1 MKTFEKVK
9 FMRQLK
15 GYSQEDIAE
24 KLGMSVKGYSDIE
37 RGKTNLQMNRLEEI
51 AQILGVDT
59 LELLSFGEKNVFCQN
74 IQTVKKNDQNNFLG
88 DSQAQIEKFQ
98 LIIEQKDKEI
108 SLLNTQINQ
117 LNEQVLQ
124 LKEIIALMKNSSQ
137 S

>member
-1 MKTFEKVK
+1 
-9 FMRQLK
+9 MRQLK

-51 AQILGVDT
+51 AQILGIDIF
-59 LELLSFGEKNVFCQN
+59 ELLSFGEKSVFCQN
-74 IQTVKKNDQNNFLG
+74 IQTVQKNDQNNFLG
-88 DSQAQIEKFQ
+88 NSQAQIEKYQ
-98 LIIEQKDKEI
+98 LIVEQKDKEI

-124 LKEIIALMKNSSQ
+124 LKEIIALMKAKE
-137 S
+137 

>member
-1 MKTFEKVK
+1 
-9 FMRQLK
+9 MRQLK

-51 AQILGVDT
+51 AQILEIDIF
-59 LELLSFGEKNVFCQN
+59 ELLSFGEKSVFCQN
-74 IQTVKKNDQNNFLG
+74 IQTVQKNDQNNFLG
-88 DSQAQIEKFQ
+88 NSQAQIEKYQ
-98 LIIEQKDKEI
+98 LIVEQKDKEI

-124 LKEIIALMKNSSQ
+124 LKEIIALIKAKE
-137 S
+137 

>member
-1 MKTFEKVK
+1 
-9 FMRQLK
+9 MRQLK

-51 AQILGVDT
+51 AQILGIET

-74 IQTVKKNDQNNFLG
+74 VKTVKSDHNQNNFSS
-88 DSQAQIEKFQ
+88 DSQVQIEKYQ

>member
-59 LELLSFGEKNVFCQN
+59 LELLSFGEKNVFCQS
-74 IQTVKKNDQNNFLG
+74 IRTIKNDQNNFLG
-88 DSQAQIEKFQ
+88 DSQAQIEKYQ
-98 LIIEQKDKEI
+98 LIVEQKDKEI
-108 SLLNTQINQ
+108 SLLNTQITQ
-117 LNEQVLQ
+117 LNEQILQ

>member
-51 AQILGVDT
+51 AQILGIDIF
-59 LELLSFGEKNVFCQN
+59 ELLSFGEKSVFCQN
-74 IQTVKKNDQNNFLG
+74 IQTVQKNDQNNFLG
-88 DSQAQIEKFQ
+88 NSQAQIEKYQ
-98 LIIEQKDKEI
+98 LIVEQKDKEI

-124 LKEIIALMKNSSQ
+124 LKEIIALMKAKE
-137 S
+137 

>member
-51 AQILGVDT
+51 AQILEIDIF
-59 LELLSFGEKNVFCQN
+59 ELLSFGEKNVFCQS
-74 IQTVKKNDQNNFLG
+74 IRTIKNDQNNFLG
-88 DSQAQIEKFQ
+88 DSQAQIEKYQ
-98 LIIEQKDKEI
+98 LIVEQKDKEI

-124 LKEIIALMKNSSQ
+124 LKEIIALMKAKE
-137 S
+137 

>member
-24 KLGMSVKGYSDIE
+24 KLGISVKGYSDIE

-51 AQILGVDT
+51 AQILGIDIF
-59 LELLSFGEKNVFCQN
+59 ELLSFGEKSVFCQN
-74 IQTVKKNDQNNFLG
+74 IQTVQKNDQNNFLG
-88 DSQAQIEKFQ
+88 NSQAQIEKFQ
-98 LIIEQKDKEI
+98 LIVEQKDKEI

-124 LKEIIALMKNSSQ
+124 LKEIIALMKAKE
-137 S
+137 

>member
-1 MKTFEKVK
+1 
-9 FMRQLK
+9 MRQLK

-74 IQTVKKNDQNNFLG
+74 IQTVKNNDQNNFLG
-88 DSQAQIEKFQ
+88 DSQAQIEKYQ
-98 LIIEQKDKEI
+98 LIVEQKDKEI

-124 LKEIIALMKNSSQ
+124 LKEIIALMKAKE
-137 S
+137 

>member
-1 MKTFEKVK
+1 
-9 FMRQLK
+9 MRQLK

-51 AQILGVDT
+51 AQILEIDIF
-59 LELLSFGEKNVFCQN
+59 ELLSFGEKSVFCQN
-74 IQTVKKNDQNNFLG
+74 IQTVQKNDQNNFLG
-88 DSQAQIEKFQ
+88 NSQAQIEKYQ
-98 LIIEQKDKEI
+98 LIVEQKDKEI

-124 LKEIIALMKNSSQ
+124 LKEIIALMKAKE
-137 S
+137 

>member
-51 AQILGVDT
+51 AQILEIDIF
-59 LELLSFGEKNVFCQN
+59 ELLSFGEKSVFCQN
-74 IQTVKKNDQNNFLG
+74 IQTVQKNDQNNFLG
-88 DSQAQIEKFQ
+88 NSQAQIEKYQ
-98 LIIEQKDKEI
+98 LIVEQKDKEI

-124 LKEIIALMKNSSQ
+124 LKEIIALMKAKE
-137 S
+137 

>member
-1 MKTFEKVK
+1 
-9 FMRQLK
+9 MRQLK

-51 AQILGVDT
+51 AQILEIDIF
-59 LELLSFGEKNVFCQN
+59 ELLSFGEKNVFCQN
-74 IQTVKKNDQNNFLG
+74 IQTVKNNDQNNFLG
-88 DSQAQIEKFQ
+88 DSQAQIEKYQ
-98 LIIEQKDKEI
+98 LIVEQKDKEI

-124 LKEIIALMKNSSQ
+124 LKEIIALIKAKE
-137 S
+137 